1 MTHNPNPESIQPA
14 ERVFSPPA
22 LIAALFLALHVVPLF
37 WRPIPMWGFDFLCY
51 MPIWVQVAFI
61 LLAGLLFVPRI
72 QDLCR
77 TCVTSLPFALWGKGR
92 RVWVSRALVV
102 AVALAGFVL
111 LSSATHLLGD
121 GYGVLIKL
129 ESGNW
134 PDRYRAPLAYA
145 VIETVY
151 RAGSTLLLSAE
162 NTYRIHSYVSG
173 ILFVLLAFPVADVI
187 GKTNRDRSIVLA
199 FVFSAGY
206 MQLFFGY
213 VENYALSLPL
223 LLLYILV
230 GLQTGRQRLPLYV
243 PAIVLGVL
251 LALHPISV
259 VLGPSLLFLSYHDY
273 KSLEDRVTR
282 KKNITT
288 TAASLC
294 CAPASLVLFLWL
306 SGVSLDV
313 YMGASG
319 ADDFL
324 PVFAEPGFLEQYR
337 VFSLAHFVDFINQ
350 QLLAAP
356 AAFMILFQLRIK
368 DLRYQPFLAVC
379 TVVPL
384 FFSFIANPRIGAFRD
399 WDIFAVAALPLTLWS
414 ATTFLNRTRDP
425 ARILPG
431 AFVICCAA
439 ALHTL
444 LWIGVNAD
452 GDSAE
457 ARFVRQAARLDKNAG
472 SYGWGTLGSHYGS
485 QGKYDLALNAYKRAI
500 EANPEHPWHYLSIAR
515 IYRGLGQEQLALDN
529 VKNTLEIRPDL
540 PQAHTTLGSIHL
552 RAGRDS
558 LAINHLRK
566 AVELQPD
573 VAVSH
578 LNLGAGFGKVGQL
591 DRAIIHLQAAVK
603 IQSGLATA
611 HENLGVIYWKMGRLS
626 DAIDSLERA
635 VALQPKNAASRT
647 HLGAAY
653 RDVGRLDD
661 AVEQL
666 SSAIALQADHLVAYV
681 DLGFVYKSQGEY
693 SLAVEHFEKALE
705 LQGDQANAMAYLNIG
720 DTYYQ
725 MREHDRAIPY
735 FQKAIQLNPNDANA
749 HLLLGLSYRSLN
761 RGDNARVHF
770 EKTME
775 LDPNHPQATR
785 IRQWLGRVGE

>member
-1 MTHNPNPESIQPA
+1 MANTSTTEQIHPA

-22 LIAALFLALHVVPLF
+22 IVAAVFLGLHILPLF
-37 WRPIPMWGFDFLCY
+37 WRPVPMWGFDFLYY
-51 MPIWVQVAFI
+51 MPIWVQVAFV
-61 LLAGLLFVPRI
+61 LLAVIPFVPRF
-72 QDLCR
+72 QRLCR

-92 RVWVSRALVV
+92 RVWVSRALILILAFV
-102 AVALAGFVL
+102 AFVS
-111 LSSATHLLGD
+111 LSSASHLLGD

-129 ESGNW
+129 EGGNW
-134 PDRYRAPLAYA
+134 PDRYRAPLVYA
-145 VIETVY
+145 IVEAMY
-151 RAGSTLLLSAE
+151 RAGSSLWLSAE
-162 NTYRIHSYVSG
+162 NTYRIYSYISG
-173 ILFVLLAFPVADVI
+173 ILFVLLAFPVADMI
-187 GKTNRDRSIVLA
+187 GKTDRDKSVALA
-199 FVFSAGY
+199 FVCSAGY

-213 VENYALSLPL
+213 VENYALLVPG

-230 GLQTGRQRLPLYV
+230 GLQTWRQRLPLYV
-243 PAIVLGVL
+243 SAIVLGIL
-251 LALHPISV
+251 LALHPVNV
-259 VLGPSLLFLSYHDY
+259 VLGPSLFFLSYHTY
-273 KSLEDRVTR
+273 NNRRDRVTHW
-282 KKNITT
+282 KNITA

-294 CAPASLVLFLWL
+294 CGPASAVLFLWL
-306 SGVSLDV
+306 SGISVDA

-337 VFSLAHFVDFINQ
+337 VFSHAHFVDFINQ

-356 AAFMILFQLRIK
+356 AAIMILFLLRIK

-379 TVVPL
+379 TFVPL
-384 FFSFIANPRIGAFRD
+384 FFTFIANPRIGAFRD
-399 WDIFAVAALPLTLWS
+399 WDIFAMAALPLTLWS
-414 ATTFLNRTRDP
+414 ATTFLNRARYP
-425 ARILPG
+425 ARIFHG

-444 LWIGVNAD
+444 LWIGVNAN
-452 GDSAE
+452 GGSAE

-500 EANPEHPWHYLSIAR
+500 EASPEHPWHYLSLAR
-515 IYRGLGQEQLALDN
+515 IYRGLGQEQPALDN
-529 VKNTLEIRPDL
+529 VRRTLEIRPDL

-578 LNLGAGFGKVGQL
+578 LNLGAGFGKVGKL
-591 DRAIIHLQAAVK
+591 DSAIVHLQAAVK

-611 HENLGVIYWKMGRLS
+611 HENLGVIYWKIGRLS

-635 VALQPKNAASRT
+635 IALQPQNAASRA

-653 RDVGRLDD
+653 RDAGRYDE

-666 SSAIALQADHLVAYV
+666 SSAIALQPDRLVAYV
-681 DLGFVYKSQGEY
+681 DLGFIYKSQSRY
-693 SLAVEHFEKALE
+693 ALAVEQFEKAIE

-725 MREHDRAIPY
+725 MREYDEAIPY
-735 FQKAIQLNPNDANA
+735 FRKAIQLNPNDVHA
-749 HLLLGLSYRSLN
+749 HLLLGLSYRALD
-761 RGDNARVHF
+761 RDDQARIYF
-770 EKTME
+770 EKTLEME
-775 LDPNHPQATR
+775 PDHLQAAK
-785 IRQWLGRVGE
+785 IRQWLGQIRE